1 MSFTLPFS
9 AIGKDALPRVGGKG
23 ANLGILTQA
32 GVPVPPG
39 FCVTTEAYE
48 RFLGSAVDFSALDAL
63 DGSSAAAAKLAAEAM
78 RAKLSSLSMP
88 PEVAREIVAAWQK
101 LGASR
106 PLAVRSSATAEDL
119 PGASFAGQ
127 QDTYLNIRGET
138 ALLDA
143 VRRCWISLF
152 TDRAVLYRA
161 RGHFGH
167 RSVRLSVVVQEL
179 VEPEVSGILFTAD
192 PISGNRKVASI
203 DAGFGLGEALVSG
216 LISADL
222 YRVDRR
228 TGAILLAQPGDKAFA
243 IRSTA
248 SGGTERET
256 LSDARRH
263 ARALADD
270 QVRALAEMGARVESI
285 YGTPQDIEW
294 CIRGAQIYV
303 VQARPIT
310 SLFPIPAAPDS
321 SPRIYLSFHH
331 FQMMLDPMPRFA
343 RELWQGFFPVPNAL
357 VEAGSRLYIDAT
369 GVLRV
374 EPARRLLLGV
384 LSHLYEAL
392 GQSIHALVTR
402 PEFQKIRGSV
412 FDVLRGAARILG
424 PLLVRVPGALLWN
437 DPEHGAAAFQRA
449 LSVIPEQSAL
459 AIRGGPTPAARI
471 RQCGIELASTFARV
485 RVHLP
490 RLLSGVIAQRIL
502 AHWFPDDPDI
512 DALGRGLPGN
522 VTTEMDLAVGDLT
535 DLLRPH
541 PELAALVQE
550 RPWPEARAAMQS
562 LPGGPELSKSFDAF
576 LARYGDRGAGEIDA
590 SRPRFRDAPALL
602 LRVMAGGLAARPGA
616 HRLRHQALAEE
627 GERAASRLVDKARK
641 PLRPWV
647 RRFTRVARIGSGLRE
662 HPKLILVQ
670 ILAVVRAEAL
680 AAGKLLAERQ
690 QLAAAADVFQLGI
703 EEIAEA
709 LDDEGRRLQQTITAR
724 KAALELDRTR
734 TPPIVM
740 SSDGENPTLLAAR
753 ADLPPGALPGTAAS
767 SGVAEGIARVI
778 TDPTNETVLAG
789 EILVAPFTD
798 PGWTPL
804 FVNAAAIVTEVGGMM
819 THGAVVAR
827 EYGIPAVVSVANA
840 LARIKTG
847 QRIRVDGKRGFVEL
861 LARGP

>member
-1 MSFTLPFS
+1 MSFTLPFA
-9 AIGKDALPRVGGKG
+9 AIDKDALPRVGGKG
-23 ANLGILTQA
+23 ANLGILTRA

-39 FCVTTEAYE
+39 FCVTTEAYQ
-48 RFLGSAVDFSALDAL
+48 RFLGQDVDFSALDAL
-63 DGSSAAAAKLAAEAM
+63 DGNSASAAKLAAEAM
-78 RAKLSSLSMP
+78 REKLNTLPMP
-88 PEVAREIVAAWQK
+88 PEVAREIVAAWQE
-101 LGASR
+101 LGQDQ

-127 QDTYLNIRGET
+127 QDTYLNIRGEE
-138 ALLDA
+138 ALLAA

-161 RGHFGH
+161 RGNFGH
-167 RSVRLSVVVQEL
+167 RGVGLSVVVQEL
-179 VEPEVSGILFTAD
+179 VEPDVSGILFTAD
-192 PISGNRKVASI
+192 PITGNRQVCSI

-228 TGAILLAQPGDKAFA
+228 SRAILLAQPGDKAFA
-243 IRSTA
+243 IRSTP
-248 SGGTERET
+248 SGGTERRS
-256 LSDARRH
+256 LSDSERH
-263 ARALADD
+263 ARALDD
-270 QVRALAEMGARVESI
+270 AQVRALAEVGARIEAL

-294 CIRGAQIYV
+294 CIRGTQIYI

-310 SLFPIPAAPDS
+310 SLFPIPAAPDA

-331 FQMMLDPMPRFA
+331 FQMMLDPMPRLA
-343 RELWQGFFPVPNAL
+343 RELWQRFFPVPNAL

-374 EPARRLLLGV
+374 ARARRVLLGA

-392 GQSIHALVTR
+392 GQSAQALALR
-402 PEFQKIRGSV
+402 PEFQQTRGSA
-412 FDVLRGAARILG
+412 FDLVRGALRVLG
-424 PLLVRVPGALLWN
+424 PLLVRLPGALLWD
-437 DPEHGAAAFQRA
+437 DPAHGAAAFQRA
-449 LSVIPEQSAL
+449 LSAIPEQSAL
-459 AIRGGPTPAARI
+459 AIRSRATPAARI
-471 RQCGIELASTFARV
+471 RQCGVELESTFARV
-485 RVHLP
+485 RSHLP
-490 RLLSGVIAQRIL
+490 RLLSGVLAQRIL
-502 AHWFPDDPDI
+502 SRWFPGDPDI

-541 PELAALVQE
+541 PELAALIQE
-550 RPWPEARAAMQS
+550 NPWPEARAALQS
-562 LPGGPELSKSFDAF
+562 LPGGPAFSERFAAF
-576 LARYGDRGAGEIDA
+576 LARYGNRGSGEIDA
-590 SRPRFRDAPALL
+590 SRPRFRDDPALL
-602 LRVMAGGLAARPGA
+602 LRVMIGGLASEPGA
-616 HRLRHQALAEE
+616 HRARHQALAKE
-627 GERAASRLVDKARK
+627 GESAARRLVNKAEAPMRA
-641 PLRPWV
+641 WV
-647 RRFTRVARIGSGLRE
+647 RRFTQVARLGSALRE
-662 HPKLILVQ
+662 HPKFILVQ
-670 ILAVVRAEAL
+670 ILAAVRAEAL
-680 AAGKLLAERQ
+680 AAGKLLAERG
-690 QLAAAADVFQLGI
+690 QLQAAADVFQLGI

-709 LDDEGRRLQQTITAR
+709 LDEPERRLQELVTAR
-724 KAALELDRTR
+724 SAALALDRHR

-740 SSDGENPTLLAAR
+740 SSDGENPTLLTAR

-767 SGVAEGIARVI
+767 SGVAEGPARVI
-778 TDPTNETVLAG
+778 TDPTSETVLAG

-804 FVNAAAIVTEVGGMM
+804 FVHAAAVVTEVGGLM

-861 LARGP
+861 LEHDP